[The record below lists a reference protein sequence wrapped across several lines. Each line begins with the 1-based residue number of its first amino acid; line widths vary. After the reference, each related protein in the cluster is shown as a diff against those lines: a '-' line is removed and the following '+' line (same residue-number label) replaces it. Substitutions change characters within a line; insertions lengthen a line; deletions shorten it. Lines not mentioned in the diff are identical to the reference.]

1 MKWKGQAFA
10 LGSEQSGRGTA
21 LASLETRGS
30 YFEQSASES
39 ESVNESGKV
48 SVVQHWHLSRPES
61 HVLTNLQVNVKV
73 AVEEQTLL
81 GIVSSFDASY
91 YHPSTD
97 RFHR

>member
-61 HVLTNLQVNVKV
+61 HVLTNLQQCERESGKV
-73 AVEEQTLL
+73 AVEEQTFF
-81 GIVSSFDASY
+81 G
-91 YHPSTD
+91 YH
-97 RFHR
+97 